1 MDVSKMYVEEFFGG
15 CDKISLLEL
24 AKIQAKV
31 LVPVIRALRKE
42 LGTERANQIVAD
54 ALRRNRK
61 ITITTSAT
69 ASSSS
74 NCTSC
79 TEARM
84 VTVRSVSSA

>member
-1 MDVSKMYVEEFFGG
+1 MM
-15 CDKISLLEL
+15 
-24 AKIQAKV
+24 
-31 LVPVIRALRKE
+31 
-42 LGTERANQIVAD
+42 VA
-54 ALRRNRK
+54 ATLRRNRK

-84 VTVRSVSSA
+84 VVVRSLMTPHVETEAWQAGA